1 MKTFGLYGAGLLA
14 ARNINGGG
22 SGGGGGS
29 GSGAGTTWTRRTRT
43 SQGNWLFGVAYG
55 DGLFVAVG
63 DRGIILTSPDGVDW
77 TAQTSGTDH
86 DLNGVTYGDGLFVAV
101 GDRSIILTSP

>member
-1 MKTFGLYGAGLLA
+1 MKNLGLYGAGLLA

-29 GSGAGTTWTRRTRT
+29 GSGVGTTWTRRTRT

-63 DRGIILTSPDGVDW
+63 EDGIILTSPDGVDW
-77 TAQTSGTDH
+77 TAQTSGTGN
-86 DLNGVTYGDGLFVAV
+86 DLNGVAYGDGLFVVV